1 MVLAICGLQV
11 NKLKNK
17 NHIFI
22 LKVLIYSIIIINLLC
37 IFFLKNRSN
46 MVILIFSQLSFI
58 LFICITYFIIKKIF
72 SNFYKNLLITMDKMI
87 NHESIDTPV
96 IIDNTY
102 ISQTFHRLTR
112 LYDILQ
118 AKQHSIEKEKNKLQS
133 FVSDISHQLKTPI
146 TNLKLLQEAL
156 KQADLPPE
164 TYQNYLDAQKKQLE
178 KIDFLIQSL
187 LKTAQL
193 ENGLIHLQ
201 PGITSIESTILSSLE
216 GILIPA
222 EKKNIEIH
230 YDNTKDYTI
239 LHDSKWTSEALF
251 NIMENAIKYT
261 PPYGK
266 LIISLN
272 QTEKYIK
279 ISIKDTGIGI
289 PPTEL
294 PNIFTRFWRGNTKIL
309 EGNGIGLYLCKQI
322 ITLQHGYIL
331 ANSTVNLGTEF
342 QVFLP
347 KITQNN

>member
-1 MVLAICGLQV
+1 
-11 NKLKNK
+11 
-17 NHIFI
+17 
-22 LKVLIYSIIIINLLC
+22 
-37 IFFLKNRSN
+37 
-46 MVILIFSQLSFI
+46 
-58 LFICITYFIIKKIF
+58 
-72 SNFYKNLLITMDKMI
+72 MDRMI
-87 NHESIDTPV
+87 NHESIATPV

-102 ISQTFHRLTR
+102 ISQTFHHLNR

-118 AKQHSIEKEKNKLQS
+118 AQQHSIEKEKNKLQS

-239 LHDSKWTSEALF
+239 LHDPKWTSEALF

-294 PNIFTRFWRGNTKIL
+294 PKIFTRFWRGNTKIL

-331 ANSTVNLGTEF
+331 VNSTLNLGTEF

-347 KITQNN
+347 KITQSN